1 MMLDEATWT
10 FIDEHLKDDVRQL
23 ALKKSKYNGI
33 DFEFALQQIQGR
45 QKTRDK
51 LPTLC
56 AIPRFVFPPSL
67 ALEQCS
73 SEETAKYKAH
83 ILTSRDDARH
93 VYAEAKQNPACANVA
108 CHVRRSGAMADLTG
122 GFGVDTLFLSALFET
137 CHYVE
142 PQPGLCDIM
151 AYNCKLLQH
160 DHVQIH
166 QTTLEDFIQEMEEVE
181 VIYAD
186 PSRRNVQGT
195 RVVGL
200 EDCSPNILQYKDLL
214 LKKSRLVMLKLSPML
229 DIKRALAQLPETK
242 EVHVV
247 AVDGECKELL
257 FLLDNTRTA
266 DVRFVAVN
274 LKKEGCEELSFM
286 AQEEATALPVY
297 AKEMRKY
304 LYEPN
309 AAVLKAGAFK
319 SIAVR
324 YGLEKLHPHT
334 HLYTADILLDTF
346 PGRCFELER
355 VLPVKEAMQLKD
367 EIRKANVSIR
377 NFPLSADELKKK
389 LKLADG
395 GEVYIFGT
403 TVGKD
408 SKAILLCKK
417 V

>member
-1 MMLDEATWT
+1 MMVDEATWT

-73 SEETAKYKAH
+73 SEVTAKYKVSV
-83 ILTSRDDARH
+83 LKGRDAMH
-93 VYAEAKQNPACANVA
+93 YV
-108 CHVRRSGAMADLTG
+108 STMADLTG

-142 PQPGLCDIM
+142 PQLGLCDIM

-160 DHVQIH
+160 DYVQIH
-166 QTTLEDFIQEMEEVE
+166 QTTMEDFIQKMEAVD

-403 TVGKD
+403 TVGKE